1 MVGLI
6 ISPLFFQN
14 FSIPLLPISLHAR
27 TPDKIM
33 VTKILLDDARDAVN
47 EKDTSKALIRLDWAS
62 QQVPANKTLSLN
74 ESKSNSLQL
83 AKIFID
89 DASDAVKSGN
99 FGKASQRIALAKEQ
113 LPVGSLTA
121 NQTQVSKKPIVTNQ
135 KVTLKEGSNITLQGI
150 VS

>member
-1 MVGLI
+1 
-6 ISPLFFQN
+6 
-14 FSIPLLPISLHAR
+14 
-27 TPDKIM
+27 M

-62 QQVPANKTLSLN
+62 QQVPANKTLPLN

-99 FGKASQRIALAKEQ
+99 FGKASQRIALAE
-113 LPVGSLTA
+113 TA
-121 NQTQVSKKPIVTNQ
+121 VARRFINS
-135 KVTLKEGSNITLQGI
+135 
-150 VS
+150 